1 MSPAAR
7 PHEREEH
14 FFEIEIL
21 TTRGTFRDVLPDLLR
36 HRGRELSVEVLVEVF
51 FAFPTVHVAFPLMYP
66 IPTAYSYSFCCS
78 RRRARNSRDF
88 TVPTGTSRM
97 RAISSYDIPSTSL
110 NTTVS
115 RNCSGSASMA
125 RRTSS
130 STMRSKKVPC
140 GSSSWISSNT
150 EKGSIASMST
160 VSGWR
165 VRRRYSLMKACRRMV
180 SSQPLAFVPF
190 SNWCQARY
198 ALSMVSWTRSSAS
211 AGLPVSR
218 SATRYRL
225 SRWISA
231 SRSKLAR
238 FSASAAGVEAGGGG
252 DGERGGT
259 GGVMVCRNL
268 SPCARVPQW
277 GGCVL

>member
-1 MSPAAR
+1 ETEEQLFEVELLAAR
-7 PHEREEH
+7 RAVGEV
-14 FFEIEIL
+14 L
-21 TTRGTFRDVLPDLLR
+21 TDLLL
-36 HRGRELSVEVLVEVF
+36 HRGRQLAVEVLVEVLL
-51 FAFPTVHVAFPLMYP
+51 ALPAIHLAVPLMYP

-88 TVPTGTSRM
+88 TVPTGTSRI

-115 RNCSGSASMA
+115 RNCSGSRSMA

-140 GSSSWISSNT
+140 GSSSCSSSNT
-150 EKGSIASMST
+150 ENGSIASMST
-160 VSGWR
+160 VSGCR
-165 VRRRYSLMKACRRMV
+165 VRRRYSLMKAWRRIV
-180 SSQPLAFVPF
+180 SSHPLAFVPR

-198 ALSMVSWTRSSAS
+198 ALSIVSWTRSSAS

-218 SATRYRL
+218 RATRYKL
-225 SRWISA
+225 SRCTRA

-238 FSASAAGVEAGGGG
+238 LSASAAGLGAGGGG
-252 DGERGGT
+252 V
-259 GGVMVCRNL
+259 GGV
-268 SPCARVPQW
+268 
-277 GGCVL
+277 GGV